1 MKAALVRHPI
11 LSIIVAGFLLGP
23 TIGAQAP
30 AFKDLRRFYI
40 EGYDKAIGDDRRVD
54 DCFMTKLKER
64 GSFTF
69 ESSKEAAEAI
79 IMIDTTVPSGS
90 SRVLWGK
97 SPSVRMTV
105 ATLDGRILWKGENKY
120 KKGIT
125 VWGGGTDL
133 QCGLA
138 NGIADKLVKAMQGK

>member
-1 MKAALVRHPI
+1 MVVAISLLTAA
-11 LSIIVAGFLLGP
+11 
-23 TIGAQAP
+23 TGAQAP
-30 AFKDLRRFYI
+30 ALKDIRKFYI
-40 EGYDKAIGDDRRVD
+40 EGYDKTIGDDRRLA
-54 DCFMTKLKER
+54 DCLMTKLKER

-79 IMIDTTVPSGS
+79 LTIDATIPSGS

-97 SPSVRMTV
+97 SPSVRITV
-105 ATLDGRILWKGENKY
+105 ASLDGQLLWKGENKY
-120 KKGIT
+120 KKGTTI
-125 VWGGGTDL
+125 WGGATDL